1 MSASSSLIP
10 VILAGGSGTRLWP
23 LSREQYPKQL
33 LALVNDKT
41 MLQNTLER
49 LGELEGAPGRPLIVC
64 TEEHRFLVAE
74 QVRELGTDATI
85 LIEPLSRDTAPAVAV
100 AAHAA
105 AGQEGSALLLVLPA
119 DHVIGRPRDFA
130 RAVQQAIPFAENGS
144 LVTFGIVPSSAHIGY
159 GYIKKGVSLAGGVAH
174 GVESFVEKP
183 EAEQARRY
191 VDQGY
196 LWNSGMFLFRASE
209 YLRLLALYEPRM
221 HEAMGRAYQRR
232 FHDLDFV
239 RLDPEAFAQSPSK
252 SIDYAVMEKAP
263 DRVVVPL
270 DCAWSD
276 VGSWEALWE
285 IGGKD
290 ENGNVL
296 IGNVL
301 AEDARGSLVWAGGE
315 RVVAVIGLVDHIV
328 VETKDAVLVAA
339 RHRAQDVKKVVQR
352 LKTESR
358 DEARLHKKVYRPWG
372 SYESIDHGQ
381 RFQAKRIVVN
391 PGASLSLQRHLHR
404 AEHWVVVKG
413 TARISNGD
421 QELILSENQ
430 STYIPLGTKHRLQ
443 NPGSIPLEI
452 IEIQTGSYLGEDD
465 IERFDDVYGRS

>member
-33 LALVNDKT
+33 LALVNEKT

-49 LGELEGAPGRPLIVC
+49 LGELEEAPDKPLVVC

-74 QVRELGTDATI
+74 QVRELGTDAVI
-85 LIEPLSRDTAPAVAV
+85 LIEPLGRDTAPAVSV

-105 AGQEGSALLLVLPA
+105 VDRDENALLLVLPA

-130 RAVQQAIPFAENGS
+130 RAVQQAIPFAEKGS
-144 LVTFGIVPSSAHIGY
+144 LVTFGIVPSSAHTGY
-159 GYIKKGVSLAGGVAH
+159 GYIKKGDALAGGLAH
-174 GVESFVEKP
+174 AVESFVEKP

-191 VDQGY
+191 VDRGY

-221 HEAMGRAYQRR
+221 HDAMDRAYQRR
-232 FHDLDFV
+232 FNDLDFV
-239 RLDPEAFAQSPSK
+239 RLDPAAFAESPSN

-263 DRVVVPL
+263 DRVVIPL

-285 IGGKD
+285 IGSKD
-290 ENGNVL
+290 ENGNIL

-301 AEDARGSLVWAGGE
+301 AEDVRGSLVRAGE

-339 RHRAQDVKKVVQR
+339 KDRAQDVKKIVQ
-352 LKTESR
+352 LMKTESR

-372 SYESIDHGQ
+372 TYECIDQGQ

-413 TARISNGD
+413 TARINNGE

-465 IERFDDVYGRS
+465 IERFDDVYGRG